1 MCLLAGD
8 QAALFACKLEVLA
21 AGGHSV
27 IMTVSGPMATL
38 VFPERT
44 APLAVLA
51 ASKLADVPLEIKPD
65 AKLGKDAA
73 PTLYFQGG

>member
-1 MCLLAGD
+1 MLPNIQDFCSRK
-8 QAALFACKLEVLA
+8 AL
-21 AGGHSV
+21 SN
-27 IMTVSGPMATL
+27 MTVSGPMATL

>member
-1 MCLLAGD
+1 
-8 QAALFACKLEVLA
+8 
-21 AGGHSV
+21 
-27 IMTVSGPMATL
+27 MTVSGPIATL

-51 ASKLADVPLEIKPD
+51 ASKLADVPLDVKPD
-65 AKLGKDAA
+65 TKLGKDAA